1 LFTVVLLINCYLAI
15 PATIQLQVTHVPIR
29 CATIELLVRTQHI
42 SEEAVV
48 FHRQIAFPVKVDR
61 LWEVLTD
68 PDSMATWFGST
79 TEWDLVP
86 GGEIRVAD
94 GEVCRIG
101 RVESVAAP
109 HQLCF
114 QWWPEHNDADI
125 SEVTYHL
132 EPADEGTRLTIT
144 EERLQGGRQAHIPE
158 PEDAMR
164 ASSEGFTSCTSTV
177 AGGYESTAWTG
188 WDDRL
193 AGVWCMTAAAPVGVT
208 R

>member
-1 LFTVVLLINCYLAI
+1 
-15 PATIQLQVTHVPIR
+15 
-29 CATIELLVRTQHI
+29 LLVSTQPI

-48 FHRQIAFPVKVDR
+48 FHRQIAFPVEVDR

-79 TEWDLVP
+79 MEWELVP

-94 GEVCRIG
+94 EEGSRIG

-114 QWWPEHNDADI
+114 QWWPEHDDADI

-144 EERLQGGRQAHIPE
+144 EERLEGGRQAPIPQPEGAVRAGSE
-158 PEDAMR
+158 P
-164 ASSEGFTSCTSTV
+164 FTNCATPA
-177 AGGYESTAWTG
+177 AGGCGSAAWTG
-188 WDDRL
+188 WDNRL
-193 AGVWCMTAAAPVGVT
+193 AGVWCMTAAVPVAVA